1 MVLPTRLGI
10 NVGIAAASGTERT
23 ASALL
28 AARYLVCDTRANNV
42 AFAGGR
48 GSMVRKRARRLF
60 ARSIRFLAAPR
71 LLAGVA
77 AATGIGHD
85 PDGPPDPPA

>member
-1 MVLPTRLGI
+1 
-10 NVGIAAASGTERT
+10 
-23 ASALL
+23 
-28 AARYLVCDTRANNV
+28 
-42 AFAGGR
+42 
-48 GSMVRKRARRLF
+48 MVRKRARRLF